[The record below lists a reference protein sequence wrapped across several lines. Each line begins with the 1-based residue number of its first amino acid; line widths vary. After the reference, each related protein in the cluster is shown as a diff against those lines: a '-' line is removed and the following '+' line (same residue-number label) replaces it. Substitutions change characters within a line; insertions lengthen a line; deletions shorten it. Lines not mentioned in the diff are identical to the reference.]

1 MAMDTVVLNAQS
13 LLFNSHSQLP
23 LLTRRSRTIKPLSYT
38 INMSLQQRIV
48 VPNKHGEKLVGIFHD
63 SGSKDVV
70 VLCHGFRSTKEA
82 TSIVNLAA
90 AFENARISSFRF
102 DFSGNG
108 ESDGTFQYGHYW
120 KEADDLHAV
129 TQYFRG
135 LNRVVAAIVGHS
147 KGGGVVLLYASKY
160 DDVKLV
166 VNISGRYDLKAG
178 VEERLGKDYMERIK
192 KDGFIDVKNKSV
204 NFNYR
209 VTEESLMDRFGTN
222 MHEACLKIDEDCR
235 VLTVHGSSDTVIPVQ
250 DALEFAKIIPNHKL
264 HIIKGADHPYTK
276 HQDELTSVVVN
287 FIKENLHQDGGADS

>member
-1 MAMDTVVLNAQS
+1 MDTVVLNAQS

-23 LLTRRSRTIKPLSYT
+23 LLTRRSRTIKPLNYT

-147 KGGGVVLLYASKY
+147 KGMLICSLINYVTNDIIIVLLLVCSICWFGCKDRNLQSCVVSEIEAEYASF
-160 DDVKLV
+160 DWHL
-166 VNISGRYDLKAG
+166 I
-178 VEERLGKDYMERIK
+178 
-192 KDGFIDVKNKSV
+192 
-204 NFNYR
+204 
-209 VTEESLMDRFGTN
+209 T
-222 MHEACLKIDEDCR
+222 H
-235 VLTVHGSSDTVIPVQ
+235 
-250 DALEFAKIIPNHKL
+250 
-264 HIIKGADHPYTK
+264 
-276 HQDELTSVVVN
+276 
-287 FIKENLHQDGGADS
+287 

>member
-1 MAMDTVVLNAQS
+1 MAMDSFMLNSQS
-13 LLFNSHSQLP
+13 LTFNSHWKLP
-23 LLTRRSRTIKPLSYT
+23 LLTRKATKPFNFT

-63 SGSKDVV
+63 SGSKEIV
-70 VLCHGFRSTKEA
+70 VLCHGFRSSKEA

-90 AFENARISSFRF
+90 ALENARISSFRF

-120 KEADDLHAV
+120 READDLHAV

-135 LNRVVAAIVGHS
+135 SNRDVAAIVGHS

-160 DDVKLV
+160 HDVKLV
-166 VNISGRYDLKAG
+166 VNLSGRYDLKAG
-178 VEERLGKDYMERIK
+178 IEERLGKDYMERIK
-192 KDGFIDVKNKSV
+192 KDGFIDVTRRSGS
-204 NFNYR
+204 FDYR
-209 VTEESLMDRFGTN
+209 VTEESLMDRLGTN
-222 MHEACLKIDEDCR
+222 MHEACLNIDKDCR
-235 VLTVHGSSDTVIPVQ
+235 VLTVHGSSDTIIPVQ

-264 HIIKGADHPYTK
+264 HIIEGADHPYTN